1 MSGLYVVNDK
11 ILHANVQMLDQHDY
25 SLIQNICLNVP
36 QKYAC
41 KMPHEMSAEV
51 NMQNSV
57 ETFAKCNMDKI
68 GDLL

>member
-1 MSGLYVVNDK
+1 MSRK
-11 ILHANVQMLDQHDY
+11 
-25 SLIQNICLNVP
+25 
-36 QKYAC
+36 KYAC

-68 GDLL
+68 GGLLWIKCACSDLAKHLLDYA

>member
-1 MSGLYVVNDK
+1 MPKCPARNMR
-11 ILHANVQMLDQHDY
+11 A
-25 SLIQNICLNVP
+25 
-36 QKYAC
+36 
-41 KMPHEMSAEV
+41 KMPHEMPAEV